1 MLWKFAERMT
11 RLVNYDRVM
20 FKILTL
26 GRGGAQVVTVVAFFS
41 DDPSSNPPEAF
52 SFFCNIV
59 FEKNEHKQK
68 RGRAWPT
75 FKTLTFARAYS
86 R

>member
-1 MLWKFAERMT
+1 
-11 RLVNYDRVM
+11 M

-75 FKTLTFARAYS
+75 LKYWRLQEPTVVSQTYRSLNCEFYLFW
-86 R
+86 